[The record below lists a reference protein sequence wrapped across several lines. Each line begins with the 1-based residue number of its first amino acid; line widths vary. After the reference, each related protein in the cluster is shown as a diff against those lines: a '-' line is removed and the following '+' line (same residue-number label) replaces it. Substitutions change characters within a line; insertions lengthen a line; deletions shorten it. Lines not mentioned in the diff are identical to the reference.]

1 MNTTRNSGSTILFI
15 HGIAEIG
22 GGERDL
28 LMLLDRLPGYGYRP
42 VVVCPERGP
51 FVEEL
56 RHRGIGCR
64 HATFPPWRKLLSYP
78 RRRATIRSLGEIVTS
93 ERPALVHVND
103 IWWVPQTLGALERS
117 GMSGSDRIP
126 RTPIVAHVRQEIEP
140 RKVKRYDLHRADLL
154 FPVSKQ
160 IQVPLE
166 AGGVAPEKARPLY
179 SGLDLA
185 RIPAQSGREAVRQ
198 RYGFPKDALVLGTV
212 ANLFPRKGYDVML
225 AALLRILTHCPHVH
239 YLIVGH
245 GDKDYEARL
254 RRLAGADT
262 LRSRVHFTG
271 FQPDVYPFLAAMDLY
286 VHPALMEGFG
296 IAVLEA
302 MAMGLPVIATRTG
315 GLPEIIEERITGVL
329 VPPGDVE
336 ALGTAVVTLAAD
348 VQLRSVYG
356 AAGRDR
362 VMKSF
367 TIGAMMD
374 RLVAGYQDVLKRASL
389 GREVPA

>member
-1 MNTTRNSGSTILFI
+1 MNTTRDSESTILFI

-28 LMLLDRLPGYGYRP
+28 LMILDRLPGFGYRP
-42 VVVCPERGP
+42 VVVCPEQGP

-56 RHRGIGCR
+56 RHRGIGCCY
-64 HATFPPWRKLLSYP
+64 ATFPPWRKLLSYA
-78 RRRATIRSLGEIVTS
+78 RRRAAIRRLREIVTS
-93 ERPALVHVND
+93 ERPSLVHVND
-103 IWWVPQTLGALERS
+103 IWWVPQTLRALEGS
-117 GMSGSDRIP
+117 GGSGSDRIP
-126 RTPIVAHVRQEIEP
+126 RMPIVAHVRQEIEP
-140 RKVKRYDLHRADLL
+140 RKVKRYELHRADLL

-160 IQVPLE
+160 IQVALE
-166 AGGVAPEKARPLY
+166 AGGVAPGTARPLY
-179 SGLDLA
+179 SGLDPA
-185 RIPAQSGREAVRQ
+185 RIPAQLGREAARQ
-198 RYGFPKDALVLGTV
+198 RHGFPQDALVLGTV

-225 AALLRILTHCPHVH
+225 AALRRILTHCPNVH
-239 YLIVGH
+239 YLIVGQ
-245 GDKDYEARL
+245 GDTDYEARL
-254 RRLAGADT
+254 RRLAGDET
-262 LRSRVHFTG
+262 LRGRVQFTG
-271 FQPDVYPFLAAMDLY
+271 FQPDVYPLLAAMDLY

-302 MAMGLPVIATRTG
+302 MAMGIPVIATRTG

-336 ALGTAVVTLAAD
+336 ALEAAVVTLAAD

-362 VMKSF
+362 VRKSF

-374 RLVAGYQDVLKRASL
+374 GLVAGYQDVQKQASP
-389 GREVPA
+389 RKEVSA